1 MIPAFSNLAC
11 PFSHYDGG
19 HHEIVRQNRADPTFG
34 ESLIP
39 PRAAP
44 IDGTPKIRRGIPV
57 IMAIDEQHLLG
68 LCEQAST
75 EQDSKRLLELT
86 QQIDSL
92 LAELLDG
99 KERVKP
105 S

>member
-1 MIPAFSNLAC
+1 
-11 PFSHYDGG
+11 
-19 HHEIVRQNRADPTFG
+19 
-34 ESLIP
+34 
-39 PRAAP
+39 
-44 IDGTPKIRRGIPV
+44 
-57 IMAIDEQHLLG
+57 MAIDEQHLLG